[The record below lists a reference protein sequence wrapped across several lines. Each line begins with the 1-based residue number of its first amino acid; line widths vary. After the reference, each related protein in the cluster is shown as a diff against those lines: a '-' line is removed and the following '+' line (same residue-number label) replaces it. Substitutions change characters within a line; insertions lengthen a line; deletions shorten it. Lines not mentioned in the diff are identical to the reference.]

1 MKEPNIF
8 ADTSTPVVLLGCF
21 RHSGLG
27 ILRSLGRVGVP
38 VYAIDGDRFSV
49 GFTSR
54 YCREKFILDPG
65 KVSPDE
71 SLSFLADVG
80 RRIGRRS
87 ILIPTSDSDAI
98 FVADYAE
105 QLAEHFIFPE
115 PSAELVR
122 SLCSKKQMYYLAKR
136 YGVSTPE
143 TTFPQSRDDVVEY
156 LNDAQFPILLKPI
169 FSQINGNFAKPIVLA
184 HREREL
190 LEIYDAM
197 EDPWRRNLMLQE
209 FIPGG
214 DDMTWTF
221 NGYFDKNSDC
231 RIAFTGKKLRNF
243 PPRFGMASLAVC
255 LRNDEV
261 EKTTIRFMKAIGYK
275 GGLDL
280 GYRYD
285 PRDGRYKVNDIN
297 PRVGAMLRLFV
308 GDNGLDVVRALYL
321 DMTGQPIVATVARD
335 GRKWIVED
343 HDLRSSLFYY
353 RSGELSIAEWIRSL
367 RGLEESAYFAL
378 DDLRPFGA
386 MLMRNAKEAFR
397 RSIGSRS
404 KALVMTAPRVPV
416 GCQSPIGTAGTED
429 S

>member
-1 MKEPNIF
+1 MKELNIF

-54 YCREKFILDPG
+54 YCRGKFIWDPA

-87 ILIPTSDSDAI
+87 VLIPTVDSAAM

-105 QLAEHFIFPE
+105 QLAEHFIFPK

-136 YGVSTPE
+136 CGVSTPE
-143 TTFPQSRDDVVEY
+143 TAFPQSRDDVVEY

-184 HREREL
+184 HRKREL

-197 EDPWRRNLMLQE
+197 EDPWRRNLTLQE

-255 LRNDEV
+255 LRNDVV

-321 DMTGQPIVATVARD
+321 DMTGQPIIATVARD

-416 GCQSPIGTAGTED
+416 GCQSPIGTAPTED

>member
-54 YCREKFILDPG
+54 YCREKFILGPG